1 LYLGQAVIPT
11 DNEVFAI
18 KSSDVNTKYFYTKS
32 APRQIS
38 GKIIVTTNTGLSAEK
53 SIVFT
58 IPDNAAKSNSK
69 TGGWIDRGGSKSS
82 GTTYTEPQLVK
93 NLRLEKTEKKQKDG

>member
-1 LYLGQAVIPT
+1 MYLGQAVIPT

-58 IPDNAAKSNSK
+58 VDEKKISGSK